1 MHHCKLLI
9 VDDDPI
15 WLKTAVRFFSFK
27 GYRVYSADSCAAG
40 LKLFVSNVPDCVLLD
55 YNLIDGDAEVFCRK
69 VRSGEK
75 LLRTPVVVVSGEEM
89 REMQAYTVC
98 QADAFVLKGSFE
110 RITAVVEMVMR
121 RINWERGVIKVGD
134 LKLEKVGFRVLRN
147 SRPFVELSPEQ
158 FQLLYLL
165 LQESPEF
172 VSEETISRFLYN
184 SDFAPQNEDS
194 IRGLMQR
201 LRKKLGKQLGRRIKN
216 KSRLG
221 WIYVQPRSRSEKPRS
236 SAEMSTV

>member
-1 MHHCKLLI
+1 MHHGKLLI
-9 VDDDPI
+9 VDDDSV
-15 WLKTAVRFFSFK
+15 WLKTAVNFFSFK
-27 GYRVYSADSCAAG
+27 GYQVYPADSCAAG
-40 LKLFVSNVPDCVLLD
+40 LKLFVAHAPDCVLLD
-55 YNLIDGDAEVFCRK
+55 YNLLDGDAETFCRK

-75 LLRTPVVVVSGEEM
+75 ILRTPVIVVSGEDA

-98 QADAFVLKGSFE
+98 QADAFILKGPFAKVS
-110 RITAVVEMVMR
+110 AVVEMVMR

-147 SRPFVELSPEQ
+147 SKPFVELSPEQ

-165 LQESPEF
+165 LQESPGF
-172 VSEETISRFLYN
+172 VSEEIISRFLYN

-221 WIYVQPRSRSEKPRS
+221 WIYLQPRSRCEKPQPS
-236 SAEMSTV
+236 VKITAL